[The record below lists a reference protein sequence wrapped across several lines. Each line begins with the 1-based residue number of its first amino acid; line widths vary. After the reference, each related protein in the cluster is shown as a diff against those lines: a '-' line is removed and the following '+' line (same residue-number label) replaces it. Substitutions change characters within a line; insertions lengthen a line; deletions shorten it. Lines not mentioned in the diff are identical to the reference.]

1 MLKVQ
6 SVVINKKLNLEQARK
21 IVKSLN
27 LKPEY
32 LNKSVLEN
40 KPVINKPVIN
50 LKDPDNVSG
59 NYTGAPIKEIE
70 SPSEAVQP
78 VNKESYQ
85 SIFKLVD
92 GKIVDN

>member
-32 LNKSVLEN
+32 LNKSVAR
-40 KPVINKPVIN
+40 I
-50 LKDPDNVSG
+50 
-59 NYTGAPIKEIE
+59 
-70 SPSEAVQP
+70 
-78 VNKESYQ
+78 
-85 SIFKLVD
+85 
-92 GKIVDN
+92 